1 MAAILCRVCFVEPC
15 KAMAKCCE
23 GCCECLGS
31 CCQCFGDCLN
41 SCCSGFERCCDYISL
56 CCDKPFS
63 GCLFTSLLINFVA
76 LLYGIFAIVSGGNQ
90 CNKPLLV
97 LGILAIICTVINALF
112 SYYMYRTVNGDED
125 NPLFSNNNDQ
135 EMKPSA
141 KLYEFFKYDKWMAC
155 YIIFV
160 VILIAILITN
170 VTLAGGCQSDIGQG
184 VFWVSIILF
193 IYLGIAT
200 LILFSYVAF
209 DAFKEWASGC
219 CCWFIPICWPCLLIG
234 CCLNL
239 ADDMNKSL
247 VPKNKNKNKSNTS
260 NNGRSNNY
268 TVPSEQNKTNQY
280 QQPVAAQQPVI
291 VVQQPVQIQ
300 PVQPQPQP
308 VVYAQPPPQQ
318 TQVVVTQP
326 QPIQPY
332 NTSGSGY
339 NPQAPVGIQSAQPG
353 VLVMHQQQPQ
363 QAQTT
368 GYTDPN
374 TVSYGQP
381 QQEVQDD
388 NKNDE
393 EQVDYDELKK
403 KGKEVAAAAGK
414 QAKKAG
420 VKALGWM
427 AKKMNELNDKVQDD
441 PAKAAPAEGE
451 GGGGNQKTY

>member
-160 VILIAILITN
+160 LILIAILIVNITF
-170 VTLAGGCQSDIGQG
+170 AGGCSSDIGQG
-184 VFWVSIILF
+184 VFWTSIILF
-193 IYLGIAT
+193 IYLGVAT
-200 LILFSYVAF
+200 LILFSYVAV
-209 DAFKEWASGC
+209 DAFKEWSKQ
-219 CCWFIPICWPCLLIG
+219 CWCWALPFCWPCLLIG
-234 CCLNL
+234 CCLSCTDGMREPLKDNR
-239 ADDMNKSL
+239 SR
-247 VPKNKNKNKSNTS
+247 NKND
-260 NNGRSNNY
+260 GRSHNY
-268 TVPSEQNKTNQY
+268 TAPTQPNPTNQY
-280 QQPVAAQQPVI
+280 QQPVTAEQQPIV
-291 VVQQPVQIQ
+291 VVQQPVTIQ
-300 PVQPQPQP
+300 PVQPVQPRPQP
-308 VVYAQPPPQQ
+308 VVYSQVPPQQ

-326 QPIQPY
+326 QPVPT
-332 NTSGSGY
+332 NMGY
-339 NPQAPVGIQSAQPG
+339 NPQANVVPQAAQPG
-353 VLVMHQQQPQ
+353 ILVVHQQPPQ
-363 QAQTT
+363 Q
-368 GYTDPN
+368 
-374 TVSYGQP
+374 
-381 QQEVQDD
+381 QENKEDD
-388 NKNDE
+388 EDAI
-393 EQVDYDELKK
+393 DYDELKK

-427 AKKMNELNDKVQDD
+427 AKKMNELNEKVQEEQA
-441 PAKAAPAEGE
+441 AKAASGEGAQGAQSGQE
-451 GGGGNQKTY
+451 GGGRNQQTY